1 MSEQKIR
8 ADLLEHLTRVEAE
21 IDREIQE
28 ERGGP
33 RNFYRL
39 SLLTGERARVRRHIE
54 RLDRDGDDAA

>member
-28 ERGGP
+28 EGRGP

-39 SLLTGERARVRRHIE
+39 SC
-54 RLDRDGDDAA
+54 